1 MMITTLLPF
10 LVLLALAWVWLS
22 AARAREFAT
31 ILARRHCEKRGL
43 QFLDDTVAPVR
54 FGLRWTADGLRLRR
68 MFRFEFSLE
77 GVGRRIGYVL
87 MLGTR
92 LEAIDDGLMKESEKP
107 PIEVTRVDTQTTAPV
122 ADKER
127 KVIPFRRKDR

>member
-1 MMITTLLPF
+1 MITALLPF
-10 LVLLALAWVWLS
+10 LVVLALAWIWLS
-22 AARAREFAT
+22 AARVREFAT

-54 FGLRWTADGLRLRR
+54 FGVRWTADGLRLRR

-92 LEAIDDGLMKESEKP
+92 LEAIDDGLMKESDRP
-107 PIEVTRVDTQTTAPV
+107 PIEVVQAETTAPV

-127 KVIPFRRKDR
+127 KVIPFRRRDR

>member
-1 MMITTLLPF
+1 MITTLLPF
-10 LVLLALAWVWLS
+10 LVLLALALVWLS

-54 FGLRWTADGLRLRR
+54 FGMRWTTEGLRLRR

-92 LEAIDDGLMKESEKP
+92 LEAIDDGLMKESDKP
-107 PIEVTRVDTQTTAPV
+107 PIEVVRAETQTTAPV
-122 ADKER
+122 ADEER

>member
-1 MMITTLLPF
+1 M
-10 LVLLALAWVWLS
+10 
-22 AARAREFAT
+22 
-31 ILARRHCEKRGL
+31 
-43 QFLDDTVAPVR
+43 D
-54 FGLRWTADGLRLRR
+54 LRILRLAQEVEAAALTLQVTIDVTRG
-68 MFRFEFSLE
+68 LE

-92 LEAIDDGLMKESEKP
+92 LEAIDDGLMKESGKP
-107 PIEVTRVDTQTTAPV
+107 PVEVARVETQTTEPV

>member
-1 MMITTLLPF
+1 MITTLLPF
-10 LVLLALAWVWLS
+10 LVILALAWIWLS

-31 ILARRHCEKRGL
+31 ILARSHCERHGL

-54 FGLRWTADGLRLRR
+54 FGVRWTADGLRLRR

-92 LEAIDDGLMKESEKP
+92 LEAIDDGLMKESDRP
-107 PIEVTRVDTQTTAPV
+107 SVEVVRAETQTTAPV
-122 ADKER
+122 ADNER